1 MTTASRHTMR
11 ASTLELFFDLVF
23 VFGITQVSTVFRSG
37 RDLESFGQG
46 LMLLLM
52 LAWTWVVFSW
62 ITNFTGTDRPAV
74 RFSLIAAMGASL
86 VMATGVA
93 GAFGDDGLWFAVPL
107 FLVRVAAQAGY
118 WFGTGAELNAALRT
132 YLPLAFVA
140 PAFVLA
146 GGFVDDP
153 VRTWLWLVAIAVD
166 IGSAITAGRG
176 EWDVAP
182 GHFAERYGLF
192 VIIALGESIVAIGIG
207 ALSAQRTVASM
218 AALVVGFIGTAALWW
233 SYFAHLAEKGERY
246 LQDAPPKE
254 RGRFARDAYSILHF
268 PIILGIVLFSV
279 AVENVVAHPLDVIP
293 GFERIA
299 MAAGLALVLL
309 AVVAAT
315 YRAVRQIP
323 YERIVAA
330 GLLGFLALVVTGV
343 DAVWFM
349 TATVVVVIA
358 ALVAEQPRTRRM
370 ASGRPRAADA
380 A

>member
-1 MTTASRHTMR
+1 
-11 ASTLELFFDLVF
+11 
-23 VFGITQVSTVFRSG
+23 
-37 RDLESFGQG
+37 
-46 LMLLLM
+46 
-52 LAWTWVVFSW
+52 
-62 ITNFTGTDRPAV
+62 
-74 RFSLIAAMGASL
+74 
-86 VMATGVA
+86 
-93 GAFGDDGLWFAVPL
+93 
-107 FLVRVAAQAGY
+107 
-118 WFGTGAELNAALRT
+118 
-132 YLPLAFVA
+132 
-140 PAFVLA
+140 
-146 GGFVDDP
+146 
-153 VRTWLWLVAIAVD
+153 
-166 IGSAITAGRG
+166 
-176 EWDVAP
+176 
-182 GHFAERYGLF
+182 

-218 AALVVGFIGTAALWW
+218 SALVVGFIGTAALWW

-293 GFERIA
+293 TFERIA

-309 AVVAAT
+309 AIVAAT

-323 YERIVAA
+323 YERILAA

-358 ALVAEQPRTRRM
+358 ALVAEQPRIRRM
-370 ASGRPRAADA
+370 AGGKPQAASA
-380 A
+380 S